1 MKITNIEI
9 TSASY
14 DSVSDLFC
22 ALVSMTMND
31 CLVINGVRATY
42 SDDNPTQ
49 NSVQYPDGFHFAN
62 EVEQTLVQEQV
73 LSTLARHAR
82 QHEKKQ
88 LHDAIKK
95 FMSCKKVKNF

>member
-14 DSVSDLFC
+14 DNVSDLFS

-31 CLVINGVRATY
+31 CLVIKGVHATY

-62 EVEQTLVQEQV
+62 EVEQTLVAEQV

-95 FMSCKKVKNF
+95 FMSCKKVKKI

>member
-14 DSVSDLFC
+14 DNVSDLFS

-42 SDDNPTQ
+42 SDDCPAQ
-49 NSVQYPDGFHFAN
+49 NNVTYPDGFRFKSD
-62 EVEQTLVQEQV
+62 EEQAQINEQV
-73 LSTLARHAR
+73 FSSLAHHAK
-82 QHEKKQ
+82 QHDKKII
-88 LHDAIKK
+88 HDAIKK
-95 FMSCKKVKNF
+95 FMSCKKVKKF